1 MSQAI
6 TQKIAKDIFTFAPK
20 LSRQT
25 LALVPDKLKLDLL
38 SQLLNLLL
46 AEQIKLQELDFL
58 QHKWVGI
65 VVDDIGLSFE
75 VSIDNNKLQIRP
87 MADSDV
93 VFSAN
98 VPELV
103 LVAAGKEDPDTL
115 FFQRKLLIEGDTE
128 LGLEVKNLL
137 LGIELDTM
145 PKPVQIAI
153 EKLAITI
160 QTLQGQLDIH

>member
-1 MSQAI
+1 MA
-6 TQKIAKDIFTFAPK
+6 QKFSEKLAQNIFSVTPK
-20 LSRQT
+20 ISRQT
-25 LALVPDKLKLDLL
+25 LALVPDKLKFELL

-46 AEQIKLQELDFL
+46 AEQIKMQELAFL
-58 QHKWVGI
+58 ENKHVGI
-65 VVDDIGLSFE
+65 IVDDIKLSFD
-75 VSIDNNKLQIRP
+75 VSIRAGKLQISTMVQP
-87 MADSDV
+87 DV
-93 VFSAN
+93 VFTAN

-137 LGIELDTM
+137 LGIELDGL
-145 PKPVQIAI
+145 PKPVQVAI

-160 QTLQGQLDIH
+160 QTLQKQMG